1 MRFTLRDN
9 LPFVSVTLI
18 YRGTAITVSHV
29 LIDTGSA
36 RTIFAFDIVSGIQI
50 GPAPGDIL
58 YAIRGVGGM
67 EAVFSR
73 TVDYIQVGE
82 RQLPQFEIE
91 VGGMDYGFDIQ
102 GILGM
107 DFLRQARAVINMV
120 ELSLDFVP

>member
-9 LPFVSVTLI
+9 LPFVTVTLS
-18 YRGTAITVSHV
+18 YRGTAVSVPHV

-50 GPAPGDIL
+50 SPAPEDIL

-67 EAVFSR
+67 ETVFSR
-73 TVDYIQVGE
+73 TVDYLQVGD

-107 DFLRQARAVINMV
+107 DFLRQARAVLNLD
-120 ELSLDFVP
+120 ELSLDFVR

>member
-9 LPFVSVTLI
+9 LPFVTVTLA
-18 YRGTAITVSHV
+18 YRGVSVMVPHV

-36 RTIFAFDIVSGIQI
+36 RTIFSFDIVSGIQI
-50 GPAPGDIL
+50 TPTPEDIL

-67 EAVFSR
+67 ETVFSR
-73 TVDYIQVGE
+73 MVDYIQVGE
-82 RQLPQFEIE
+82 HQLPQFEIE

-107 DFLRQARAVINMV
+107 DFLRQARAVLNMAD
-120 ELSLDFVP
+120 LSMDFV

>member
-1 MRFTLRDN
+1 VPN
-9 LPFVSVTLI
+9 
-18 YRGTAITVSHV
+18 V

-36 RTIFAFDIVSGIQI
+36 RTIFAFDIVSGIKI
-50 GPAPGDIL
+50 SPAPEDIL

-67 EAVFSR
+67 ETVFSR
-73 TVDYIQVGE
+73 PVDYIQVGE

-107 DFLRQARAVINMV
+107 DFLRQARAVLNLD
-120 ELSLDFVP
+120 ELSLDFVR

>member
-9 LPFVSVTLI
+9 LPFVSVTLA
-18 YRGTAITVSHV
+18 YRGTVITVPHV

-50 GPAPGDIL
+50 SPAPEDTL

-67 EAVFSR
+67 ETVFSR
-73 TVDYIQVGE
+73 TVDYIQVGG

-107 DFLRQARAVINMV
+107 DFLRQSRVVLNVAD
-120 ELSLDFVP
+120 LSLEFV

>member
-1 MRFTLRDN
+1 MRFTLKDN
-9 LPFVSVTLI
+9 LPFVSVTLA
-18 YRGTAITVSHV
+18 YRGTVITVPQV

-36 RTIFAFDIVSGIQI
+36 RTIFAFDIVSAIRI
-50 GPAPGDIL
+50 VPAPEDIL

-67 EAVFSR
+67 ETVFSR

-91 VGGMDYGFDIQ
+91 VDGMDYGFDIQ

-107 DFLRQARAVINMV
+107 DFLRQSRAVLNV
-120 ELSLDFVP
+120 AELSLEFV

>member
-1 MRFTLRDN
+1 MRFTLKDN
-9 LPFVSVTLI
+9 LPFVALTLA
-18 YRGTAITVSHV
+18 YRGNVVTVPHV

-36 RTIFAFDIVSGIQI
+36 RTVFASDIISGIQI
-50 GPAPGDIL
+50 TPAPEDIL

-67 EAVFSR
+67 ETVFSR
-73 TVDYIQVGE
+73 LVDYIQVGE

-107 DFLRQARAVINMV
+107 DFLRQARAVLNMAD
-120 ELSLDFVP
+120 LSMEFT

>member
-1 MRFTLRDN
+1 MRFTLKDN
-9 LPFVSVTLI
+9 LPIVSVTLA
-18 YRGTAITVSHV
+18 YRGVSVTVPHV

-36 RTIFAFDIVSGIQI
+36 RTLFAFDIVSDIQI
-50 GPAPGDIL
+50 TPAPEDIL

-73 TVDYIQVGE
+73 TIDYLQVGE

-107 DFLRQARAVINMV
+107 DFLRQARVVLNMAD
-120 ELSLDFVP
+120 LSLDFA

>member
-9 LPFVSVTLI
+9 LPFVTVTLA
-18 YRGTAITVSHV
+18 YRGVAVTVPSV

-36 RTIFAFDIVSGIQI
+36 RTIFASDIVSGIQI
-50 GPAPGDIL
+50 SPAPEDIL

-67 EAVFSR
+67 ETVFSR

-82 RQLPQFEIE
+82 RHLPQFEIE

-107 DFLRQARAVINMV
+107 DFLRQARAVLNLA
-120 ELSLDFVP
+120 ELTMEFT

>member
-1 MRFTLRDN
+1 MRFTLKDN
-9 LPFVSVTLI
+9 LPFVTVTVAYRGVSVT
-18 YRGTAITVSHV
+18 VPHV

-50 GPAPGDIL
+50 IPVPEDIL

-67 EAVFSR
+67 ETVFSR
-73 TVDYIQVGE
+73 TVDYLQVGE

-91 VGGMDYGFDIQ
+91 VGGMDYGFDIH

-107 DFLRQARAVINMV
+107 DFLRQARAVLNMAD
-120 ELSLDFVP
+120 LSLDFV